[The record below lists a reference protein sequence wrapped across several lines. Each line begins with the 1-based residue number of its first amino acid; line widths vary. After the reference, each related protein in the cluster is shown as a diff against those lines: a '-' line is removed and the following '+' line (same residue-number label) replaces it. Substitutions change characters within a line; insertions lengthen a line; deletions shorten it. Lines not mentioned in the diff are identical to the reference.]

1 MIIPWET
8 YHQWRRQR
16 PGTVRAALAPS
27 QAELRVLHVTDE
39 EVDRNHAHLTTLPL
53 VQLSVH
59 HSKVMGVIY
68 VERVCNYFARKKG
81 CSFASIEF
89 EFERL
94 MTIFLQPQVLSFPQF
109 ENRGI
114 TSKQV

>member
-39 EVDRNHAHLTTLPL
+39 EVDRNHAHLTALPL

-68 VERVCNYFARKKG
+68 VERVCNYFARKKVVNLPRLG
-81 CSFASIEF
+81 LSSRLVAVRKITASPYR
-89 EFERL
+89 RL
-94 MTIFLQPQVLSFPQF
+94 MAIFLQPLV
-109 ENRGI
+109 
-114 TSKQV
+114 